1 MKFIY
6 KKLTM
11 GLDRPIIRI
20 ELKNPRSQQQIS
32 FLALVDSGADICL
45 IPGDLATLIGIDVA
59 AGERRDVGGVVAGER
74 RPYYLHDIDLGVGGG
89 FATTSVGFMPDLAP
103 NGHGLLGQSGFFS
116 RFSFVKFE
124 HANGTVEVGRPC

>member
-1 MKFIY
+1 MKFNY
-6 KKLTM
+6 KKLTK
-11 GLDRPIIRI
+11 GLDRPIVRI

-45 IPGDLATLIGIDVA
+45 MPGDLATLIGIDVA

-74 RPYYLHDIDLGVGGG
+74 RPYYLHDIDLGVGGV
-89 FATTSVGFMPDLAP
+89 FAKATVGFMTDLAP
-103 NGHGLLGQSGFFS
+103 NGYGLLGQRGFFD

-124 HANGTVEVGRPC
+124 HAKGTVEVGQQV